1 MTFCVKLHL
10 YTYFFINKF
19 DKSVKYSLFL
29 LFLFSFTCKHI
40 FSFHLIFAS
49 LPFPYFLFLL
59 TKHSLSQGEL
69 HVRAKVV
76 TGPPWLGKKKS
87 LLFIKFKNFMI
98 FLLLKKYV
106 TTLNIFR
113 LNIIKFWTKFCN
125 KLDCRLKLQ
134 LHSIYI
140 YIYFIGLNFDKS
152 TIELHF
158 YFHISSML
166 AELQSKSNSYV
177 INQMFKFRVFVM

>member
-49 LPFPYFLFLL
+49 LPFPSFLFLL

-106 TTLNIFR
+106 TTLNFFR
-113 LNIIKFWTKFCN
+113 LNIIKFWIKFCN

-140 YIYFIGLNFDKS
+140 YIFYWMWILTNPPLNYIF
-152 TIELHF
+152 
-158 YFHISSML
+158 FHISSML

-177 INQMFKFRVFVM
+177 INQMFKFWVFVV